1 MGTMSGRWIDD
12 TLHLLGLVL
21 IGTIVLFLMI
31 PIVVTAIMAFDAR
44 PYLGP
49 LPPPALSL
57 RWFAQFFSD
66 DTFLRGLVVSAELA
80 VLSVAIALAVGV
92 LTAVAVER
100 LSFGGKDALVSLF
113 LSPLIVPPIVT
124 GFALLLFLSHFG
136 LIGGFARL
144 LCGHVII
151 TVPYTIR
158 ATLAGL
164 AGIDRSL
171 GEAAL
176 SLGASERQA
185 FWDVTLPLART
196 SIVSGAIFAF
206 AVSMDDVAVSI
217 MLTDATT
224 YTLPVALISSMRA
237 NFNLAI
243 AAASVML
250 MLLTLTL
257 ILALDRLVGLN
268 RVVGQSVF
276 RS

>member
-1 MGTMSGRWIDD
+1 MSGRWIDD
-12 TLHLLGLVL
+12 GLRIIGLVL

-44 PYLGP
+44 SYLGP
-49 LPPPALSL
+49 LPPPALSF

-66 DTFLRGLVVSAELA
+66 DTFLKGLRVSAELA
-80 VLSVAIALAVGV
+80 VLSVGIALTVGV
-92 LTAVAVER
+92 LTAVGVER
-100 LSFGGKDALVSLF
+100 LGRAGREALTALF
-113 LSPLIVPPIVT
+113 LSPLVVPPVVT
-124 GFALLLFLSHFG
+124 GFALLLFLSQLG
-136 LIGGFARL
+136 LINGFARL
-144 LCGHVII
+144 LCGHIII

-171 GEAAL
+171 GEAAQ
-176 SLGASERQA
+176 SLGATERQA

-250 MLLTLTL
+250 MLLTLGL
-257 ILALDRLVGLN
+257 ILALDRAVGLN
-268 RVVGQSVF
+268 RVVGQGMF

>member
-1 MGTMSGRWIDD
+1 MSAR
-12 TLHLLGLVL
+12 LVDEGFRL
-21 IGTIVLFLMI
+21 IGLLLTGVVVCFLLT
-31 PIVVTAIMAFDAR
+31 PIVVTVVMAFHAR

-66 DTFLRGLVVSAELA
+66 DYFLRGLGTSLQLA
-80 VLSVAIALAVGV
+80 VLSVAVSLSVGV
-92 LTAVAVER
+92 ATAFAFDRARFPGRE
-100 LSFGGKDALVSLF
+100 LLISLF
-113 LSPLIVPPIVT
+113 LSPLLVPPVVT
-124 GFALLLFLSHFG
+124 GFALLLFLSHLG
-136 LIGGFARL
+136 LVNGFARL
-144 LCGHVII
+144 LCGHIII

-164 AGIDRSL
+164 SGIDRSL
-171 GEAAL
+171 TEAAL
-176 SLGASERQA
+176 ILGATERRA
-185 FWDVTLPLART
+185 FWDVTIPLART

-237 NFNLAI
+237 NFDLTI

-250 MLLTLTL
+250 MLLTLAL
-257 ILALDRLVGLN
+257 ILILDRVVGLN
-268 RVVGQSVF
+268 RAIGQGVF